1 MARQEHPTD
10 REAEPRRLTALPGAQ
25 IPDYRGG
32 SIVNLM
38 ASIITARGGRS
49 GHPPLHLLQS
59 EELAEATN
67 ILLMVID
74 GLGARYLRRVSPD
87 GPIATHL
94 RGVITSVFPPTTA
107 AAITTFL
114 TGDAPQQHAVP
125 GWFTYFREL
134 GCVMAVLPGQPRYGG
149 VPYGKAKVDAGKLL
163 GHRSL
168 FDRVEDRTIVVSPAH
183 IARSDFNLAHLGR
196 ADLLT
201 FKTLPQMFAAALG
214 ALRRDG
220 RRKLLYVYW
229 PKLDGIGHEKG
240 IESAAARAHL
250 RLIEQ
255 RLADFLAAAA
265 GTDTILLVTAD
276 HGQVDTVEADRIQL
290 ADHPALS
297 QTLLLPLCGEPRAA
311 FCYVRADQAEAFQ
324 QYCREH
330 LGDRLDL
337 WRSRDLIEQGLF
349 GTGEPHP
356 RLHERVGDYCLLARG
371 NHVVQDSLPFE
382 KPHTQIGVHGG
393 LSDAELMVPLSLFR
407 L

>member
-1 MARQEHPTD
+1 MAGQDHPADRNGRTRGPAASPGRQ
-10 REAEPRRLTALPGAQ
+10 L
-25 IPDYRGG
+25 PDYRGG

-38 ASIITARGGRS
+38 ASIVSARGGGS
-49 GHPPLHLLQS
+49 DHTPLRLLPS
-59 EELAEATN
+59 DELAEATN
-67 ILLMVID
+67 LLLLVVD
-74 GLGARYLRRVSPD
+74 GLGARYLQRVSPD
-87 GPIATHL
+87 GPIARNL

-134 GCVMAVLPGQPRYGG
+134 GCVMTVLPGQPRYGG
-149 VPYGKAKVDAGKLL
+149 VPYGNAKIDAGKLF
-163 GHRSL
+163 GHQAI
-168 FDRVEDRTIVVSPAH
+168 FDRVADRAIVVSPAH

-196 ADLLT
+196 AELIT
-201 FKTLPQMFAAALG
+201 FKTLPQMFAG
-214 ALRRDG
+214 ALDALRSDR
-220 RRKLLYVYW
+220 RRKLIYLYW
-229 PKLDGIGHEKG
+229 PKLDSIGHEKG
-240 IESAAARAHL
+240 IESTAARAHL
-250 RLIEQ
+250 RLIEA

-265 GTDTILLVTAD
+265 GTDTIVLVTAD
-276 HGQVDTVEADRIQL
+276 HGQIDTVEADRIQL
-290 ADHPALS
+290 ADHPALAR
-297 QTLLLPLCGEPRAA
+297 TLLLPLCGEPRAA
-311 FCYVRADQAEAFQ
+311 FCYVRPDKVETFEH
-324 QYCREH
+324 YCRDQ

-337 WRSRDLIEQGLF
+337 WRSRDLIEKGLF

-371 NHVVQDSLPFE
+371 NHVIQDSLPFE